1 MSRGGGRRDAGP
13 GQSAIIG
20 ADPASNSG
28 LNEHGLNQDRH
39 FAQLDVHNL
48 ATESNNRRKY
58 RPDRAVMPMGLT
70 AAT

>member
-1 MSRGGGRRDAGP
+1 MPARGSP
-13 GQSAIIG
+13 PSSAVG
-20 ADPASNSG
+20 ADPASDSC
-28 LNEHGLNQDRH
+28 LNEHGLNQDRY